1 MSEFGGQQPAPQQVL
16 DLGVNTE
23 GVFNEIEMGVLQNGI
38 SYLTQNG
45 LARICGVHRSNIAD
59 ISREWEESFRH
70 GVFARGRMEF
80 ISSYLQR
87 EQYNEPTLYIPINKD
102 GSVHY
107 AYPEV
112 VCMAIL
118 EFYAFV
124 SQSAATPTALQ
135 FFRELSRAGMRG
147 YIYTALGYIP
157 DDPWRHYHSRVSIMH
172 GANSVP
178 AGHFIVFNEIAGLMV
193 DLIHAGL
200 AVNQYTV
207 PDISVGQHWA
217 RYWSSSNYD
226 ATIGPRQRCQ
236 HYYPEEFNQSASN
249 PQMVYAYPDNAL
261 AVFRHWLRAV
271 YLPTKFPKYLLSK
284 AGLLAGGQTA
294 ALQIID
300 NFNNRALPNP

>member
-16 DLGVNTE
+16 DLGVSTE
-23 GVFNEIEMGVLQNGI
+23 GVFNEIEMGVLQNG
-38 SYLTQNG
+38 SPTLRKMG
-45 LARICGVHRSNIAD
+45 WPGFAGCIAV
-59 ISREWEESFRH
+59 ISRIFLESGKSFRH

-172 GANSVP
+172 GQTRFLLDTS
-178 AGHFIVFNEIAGLMV
+178 LYSMK
-193 DLIHAGL
+193 
-200 AVNQYTV
+200 
-207 PDISVGQHWA
+207 
-217 RYWSSSNYD
+217 
-226 ATIGPRQRCQ
+226 
-236 HYYPEEFNQSASN
+236 
-249 PQMVYAYPDNAL
+249 
-261 AVFRHWLRAV
+261 
-271 YLPTKFPKYLLSK
+271 LPV
-284 AGLLAGGQTA
+284 
-294 ALQIID
+294 
-300 NFNNRALPNP
+300 